1 MAAGRFPNPPKVK
14 KNPRRPLGRV
24 FDASARAR
32 RRQDRRAM
40 LDRPVTQGPVDGR
53 EAMQE
58 ARQAAGLK
66 YGSADRML
74 GREIKGSVGQHRQ
87 IDRAYNL
94 YGQKLGAIAAQTMGA
109 YQNFQNA
116 AYQQANQD
124 TAQVQQGAVPGSEL
138 SQQTQNAAAV
148 RNANTVNFGG
158 MIGAQGA
165 SQTAYQNDQ
174 RRIGELERLGAH
186 GKEKSYRRELKGQR
200 RDIRKE
206 KGQYRS
212 EVLRQIRDDERKWTL
227 EQVAFEIDKYQAAQD
242 AANDRRDD
250 KRAKAEEKR
259 DRKEARRD
267 AKMQNLPSGFRSW
280 KAYNAYKAKHEGH
293 GHTVVGGTHDEPNK
307 SSGSGGSDSDGPSP
321 ATPTERRNNREEW
334 RKAVQLVR
342 SKPPATPDDVKAAI
356 SALVGRG
363 HDPLMARAAVQ
374 RVFRGYVK
382 PSLARRIRREYPG
395 VKPST
400 KRKGRSPAAGNVVG
414 GVNDIVNSL
423 PGSG

>member
-53 EAMQE
+53 EAMIE
-58 ARQAAGLK
+58 ARRAAGLK

-94 YGQKLGAIAAQTMGA
+94 YGQKLGAIAQQTMGA

-124 TAQVQQGAVPGSEL
+124 TARVQQGAVPGSEL

-186 GKEKSYRRELKGQR
+186 GKEQSYRRELKGQR

-242 AANDRRDD
+242 AANDRAKLKSDRKHDRAME
-250 KRAKAEEKR
+250 KRAR
-259 DRKEARRD
+259 EALRVSERNNQRTNQTSR
-267 AKMQNLPSGFRSW
+267 QNNREDNVQSDINNPRSS
-280 KAYNAYKAKHEGH
+280 AN
-293 GHTVVGGTHDEPNK
+293 GGG
-307 SSGSGGSDSDGPSP
+307 SGSG
-321 ATPTERRNNREEW
+321 ATPTQRRNNREEW